1 MGKNYLSNF
10 FKYISANMIGM
21 IGFSIYIFAD
31 TYFMSYYAGPMGLT
45 ALNIAIP
52 IYGLVFSFGYMLGVG
67 GGTNFSYCVAK
78 KDYKRGNEFFRVS
91 ISYALVVGILIS
103 IIGILFSKNIAHI
116 LGANKESLEM
126 TSIYVKTVLA
136 FTPFFLLSNNLVTF
150 VRYDNNPNLAMV
162 AMLVSSFFNMVADYI
177 FMEFLKLS
185 VFGAALATGLSPIV
199 SLAIVSKH
207 FIKKEGMLE
216 FQGFFFKIKD
226 FLKIARLGVST
237 SVYEMSQGLV
247 TMAFNYL
254 ILGVSGNIGI
264 AAYGIITNV
273 GAIIMSMF
281 SGLQQGI
288 QPLISY
294 AHGSKDE
301 FGVKKYLKYSIT
313 FGIGLSLFVYM
324 GSIINLNPLIAVF
337 NSQNVDIL
345 YDLARVGIIIYFL
358 GFLPHGLNISLI
370 AYKNATN
377 NPRISFILSLAR
389 GSFFTIIYAFI
400 LSRHFGMVGIW
411 LSFPLS
417 EISTLAL
424 YGVLKKIIDK
434 KI

>member
-52 IYGLVFSFGYMLGVG
+52 IYGLIFSFGYMLGVG
-67 GGTNFSYCVAK
+67 GGTNFSYSAAK
-78 KDYKRGNEFFRVS
+78 KDYKRGNEFFSVS
-91 ISYALVVGILIS
+91 LSYALLVGVIIS
-103 IIGILFSKNIAHI
+103 IIGIFFSRNIAGI
-116 LGANKESLEM
+116 LGANEESIEM
-126 TSIYVKTVLA
+126 TNIYIKTVLT
-136 FTPFFLLSNNLVTF
+136 FTPFFLISNNLVTF
-150 VRYDNNPNLAMV
+150 VRYDNNPNLAMA
-162 AMLVSSFFNMVADYI
+162 AMLVSSFFNMTADYI
-177 FMEFLKLS
+177 FMEFLNLS

-216 FQGFFFKIKD
+216 FQGFSFKVKD

-264 AAYGIITNV
+264 AAYGIITNI

-294 AHGSKDE
+294 AHGSKDQYGE
-301 FGVKKYLKYSIT
+301 KKYLKYAIV
-313 FGIGLSLFVYM
+313 FGIGLSLFVYISSVM
-324 GSIINLNPLIAVF
+324 NLNPLISVF
-337 NSQNVDIL
+337 NSQKVDIL
-345 YDLARVGIIIYFL
+345 YELARSGIILYFL
-358 GFLPHGLNISLI
+358 GFLPHGLNVSLI

-389 GSFFTIIYAFI
+389 GSFFTIIYALI
-400 LSRHFGMVGIW
+400 LSRYFGMVGIW

-417 EISTLAL
+417 EISTLGL
-424 YGVLKKIIDK
+424 FVVLEKILNKKI
-434 KI
+434 